1 MREPLISQKFD
12 RRRVLISLIRSA
24 PLLAL
29 SLGGTKAVAKVPQT
43 AAQYQSTPKG
53 GQACAGCNSY
63 IAPNH
68 CKLVAGEIS
77 PSGWC
82 RLWTKKEG

>member
-1 MREPLISQKFD
+1 MRETIGKHKFN
-12 RRRVLISLIRSA
+12 RRKVLISLISSA
-24 PLLAL
+24 PAAL
-29 SLGGTKAVAKVPQT
+29 SFGGATAAAKVSQI
-43 AAQYQSTPKG
+43 AAQYQPTPKG
-53 GQACAGCNSY
+53 GQACAGCNSFS
-63 IAPNH
+63 ALNQ

>member
-1 MREPLISQKFD
+1 MREILGQLKFN

-24 PLLAL
+24 PLAAL
-29 SLGGTKAVAKVPQT
+29 SLGGTKAVANVPQR
-43 AAQYQSTPKG
+43 AAEYRSTPKG